1 MDKSTNDLIQA
12 ELHVSTWIQE
22 ERKQYADKKYLLN
35 EANYKKR
42 LEDMEKNGIGENSG
56 EVNFLLT
63 YLKRAELLG
72 IDNLAGRQAFG
83 KFVVTAI
90 ATLERICVVCGSLPQ
105 PGLPSGEIKEWK
117 E

>member
-1 MDKSTNDLIQA
+1 MTDPLEIALEIED
-12 ELHVSTWIQE
+12 HVTEWIFR
-22 ERKQYADKKYLLN
+22 ERHEYADKKYLLN
-35 EANYKKR
+35 AENYQKR
-42 LEDMEKNGIGENSG
+42 LDDLRENGIGEKSG

-72 IDNLAGRQAFG
+72 IDTLAGRQAFG

-90 ATLERICVVCGSLPQ
+90 ATLERICVVYGPLPQ
-105 PGLPSGEIKEWK
+105 PGVPSGEIKEWK